1 MRRVPAYPGAS
12 SSANGVLSH
21 STGLY
26 TGNVVITHVDTG
38 AVIKTFEV
46 TEVPVRCVRF
56 IARRNWFVCGSD
68 DFHLRIFNYNTGE
81 KVTAL
86 EAHPDY
92 IRCLAVH
99 PTQSLVLTGSD
110 DMTIKLWD
118 WEKGWKCV
126 QVRAL
131 SWARCSGGRRA
142 GAPGSS

>member
-81 KVTAL
+81 KVTA
-86 EAHPDY
+86 D
-92 IRCLAVH
+92 RKSV
-99 PTQSLVLTGSD
+99 V
-110 DMTIKLWD
+110 
-118 WEKGWKCV
+118 
-126 QVRAL
+126 
-131 SWARCSGGRRA
+131 
-142 GAPGSS
+142 

>member
-1 MRRVPAYPGAS
+1 M
-12 SSANGVLSH
+12 
-21 STGLY
+21 
-26 TGNVVITHVDTG
+26 
-38 AVIKTFEV
+38 IKTFEV

-56 IARRNWFVCGSD
+56 IAHKNWFVCGSD
-68 DFHLRIFNYNTGE
+68 DFHLRVFNYNTGE

-99 PTQSLVLTGSD
+99 PTQPLVLTGSD

-126 QVRAL
+126 QVRPPRSDVAF
-131 SWARCSGGRRA
+131 
-142 GAPGSS
+142 GAFRDTFGLADLDRSLRVTRTTS

>member
-1 MRRVPAYPGAS
+1 MQ
-12 SSANGVLSH
+12 
-21 STGLY
+21 
-26 TGNVVITHVDTG
+26 

-68 DFHLRIFNYNTGE
+68 DFHLRVFNYNTGE
-81 KVTAL
+81 KVTAF

-118 WEKGWKCV
+118 WEKGWKCI
-126 QVRAL
+126 QV
-131 SWARCSGGRRA
+131 
-142 GAPGSS
+142 SSRNSISSNSIDVFIGL